1 MRSHLTSQPANE
13 GPALFVNIFLGN
25 LFIYFFATIFATN
38 CQPILQ
44 PISQTIVNQFCNQLS
59 INVSTNCQ
67 SIVNYS
73 ATNSKNLTTNN
84 GQNFRSLR
92 SCFYYMWGHGSLYL
106 CVSHSVLRSAMHIK
120 RAGSV
125 WDASSRLTLPP
136 PSWCCRSAPAP
147 GSRSQWRSRSV
158 LAGAWH

>member
-1 MRSHLTSQPANE
+1 MRGQLYLLIFFWEICSY
-13 GPALFVNIFLGN
+13 IFL
-25 LFIYFFATIFATN
+25 
-38 CQPILQ
+38 QPILQ
-44 PISQTIVNQFCNQLS
+44 LIVNQFCNQFHKQLS
-59 INVSTNCQ
+59 TNFATNCQ
-67 SIVNYS
+67 SMSQSQPIVNQLS
-73 ATNSKNLTTNN
+73 TTQPNSKNLTTNN

-106 CVSHSVLRSAMHIK
+106 CVSHSVLSSAMHIK
-120 RAGSV
+120 SAGSV

-136 PSWCCRSAPAP
+136 LSWCCRSAPAP

>member
-1 MRSHLTSQPANE
+1 MRGQLYLLIFFWEICSY
-13 GPALFVNIFLGN
+13 IFL
-25 LFIYFFATIFATN
+25 
-38 CQPILQ
+38 QPFLQ
-44 PISQTIVNQFCNQLS
+44 LIVNQFCNQFHKQLS

-125 WDASSRLTLPP
+125 WDASSRLKLPP
-136 PSWCCRSAPAP
+136 SSWCCRSAPAP
-147 GSRSQWRSRSV
+147 GSRSQWLSRSV

>member
-1 MRSHLTSQPANE
+1 MMEISIQGGVMTIPSSNYYLILAIQDAKIHCPPRNVTLLLPTYYFKHEPMRSHLTSQPANE

-25 LFIYFFATIFATN
+25 LFIYFFATNFATN

-84 GQNFRSLR
+84 GQNFISLR
-92 SCFYYMWGHGSLYL
+92 SCFHYINKNGRNLKVAFYN
-106 CVSHSVLRSAMHIK
+106 K
-120 RAGSV
+120 
-125 WDASSRLTLPP
+125 
-136 PSWCCRSAPAP
+136 
-147 GSRSQWRSRSV
+147 QF
-158 LAGAWH
+158 

>member
-92 SCFYYMWGHGSLYL
+92 SCFNA
-106 CVSHSVLRSAMHIK
+106 SVTFF
-120 RAGSV
+120 
-125 WDASSRLTLPP
+125 TLG
-136 PSWCCRSAPAP
+136 
-147 GSRSQWRSRSV
+147 GSRSVFIVTLFFLQKHGLKS
-158 LAGAWH
+158 LNIAL